1 MAESY
6 KPVRL
11 VMIDNYTSYKKL
23 YHLKNG
29 FLSTCDPCIRKQI
42 VDGYITGK
50 QIWSKALV
58 ESRPLGS

>member
-1 MAESY
+1 MAEGY

-29 FLSTCDPCIRKQI
+29 FLSSCDPCIRRQI

-50 QIWSKALV
+50 QI
-58 ESRPLGS
+58 